1 MRGKPLTFTLY
12 IGDKQVDTLP
22 EDYLERMCK
31 RLSERM
37 SLYYSNHPEE
47 YLKLKDTERKKK

>member
-1 MRGKPLTFTLY
+1 MKSKPLTVTLH
-12 IGDKQVDTLP
+12 IGDQQFDTLP
-22 EDYLERMCK
+22 DDYLERMSE

-47 YLKLKDTERKKK
+47 YLKLKDTEREKK